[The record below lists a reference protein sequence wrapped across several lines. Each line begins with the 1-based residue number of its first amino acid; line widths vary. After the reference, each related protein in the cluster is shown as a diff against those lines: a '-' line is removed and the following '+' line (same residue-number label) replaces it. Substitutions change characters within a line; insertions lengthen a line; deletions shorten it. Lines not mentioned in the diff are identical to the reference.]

1 MTAAGKAFSKK
12 KMIGSL
18 LGFAALAPLIYLLVS
33 RWIRRRNL
41 APKIIPQFQS
51 EEQGLTESDV
61 FARRTDARI
70 LARQKKEKAARKERL
85 RKRIFSILNLTI
97 LVFAISLLL
106 LRDFWGAVGTLGALI
121 FNISVNT
128 FQETRAARQM
138 QELARRARPY
148 ATVIRAGRL
157 RYLNLDDV
165 VIDDVLVAGQGD
177 EILADGTLLE
187 GEELQIDETTLG
199 PLGGVVTKQTGDLL
213 RAGSFC
219 ISGWAVYRAQSI
231 PIDENINHQNNL
243 SQGSPK
249 SLTPL
254 QSIVMRTLYALLF
267 ITALFYGSIVLEILQ
282 LDKVLRQ
289 ENLSTYRNVLSII
302 FNIAPGGLFF
312 MIVINYAVGSADIAR
327 IGALVRSSLMVESMA
342 QMTTICLIRRGS
354 LSGLALEVAMIE
366 APSGAPVLTE
376 NRARRILGD
385 FAHTASSNRFPMTT
399 LKGSLEGQMQP
410 DVGQAPYLSINGWQ
424 AVNFKT
430 RMITGSYVLGYPD
443 ILQPYFSREVDVKGE
458 QEKLENESH
467 SKAGIGNFVRRIFRR
482 NNSDTIMQDE
492 KVALEVPA
500 IIEQDNDHQDL
511 THPLEEEHESKGV
524 LKKTKAFLSRLTR
537 RGKQS
542 KVQTK
547 EPEEQ
552 REPEDILRLVF
563 AYSPDPQPLF
573 DHNGRPQCPKNLI
586 PICSVHFVEEV
597 RPEVQEAVKVFQ
609 EAGVDIKVL
618 SEDEPNKILAVATQ
632 VGLIKPDTDD
642 LGYLTADNLLSM
654 DSQALGK
661 SILEKSIFAQLNSEQ
676 MARIV
681 ELLHIQGEY
690 VGVVGNSSA
699 DFHIMRQGKILITS
713 TGSDPRLM
721 SDSDILLTK
730 NSLEALPGVLRKGQ
744 QIVNGT
750 LDVLKLNLNQIL
762 YLLFLLASM
771 FIAGERTFYYTPA
784 QGSAIGIFTVVF
796 PSIGLSLWATAKAV
810 NRSNMHQQLVHFVT
824 PAAIMTTIFARLV
837 HSVFSSTTF
846 NIEYTHLAVTHLLV
860 SIGLLLVLFVKPPLN
875 PTKTTGKGSRD
886 WRMTIVVAT
895 LFFLFHIA
903 TVIPLAQQYLMIGPL
918 ASVKDYLFIW
928 GMSLVWAALVLIIWR
943 LRWLQR
949 VLDWS
954 ARWLAPNPQTTVD
967 SDKVLA
973 EPRRM

>member
-18 LGFAALAPLIYLLVS
+18 LGFAALASLIYVFVT
-33 RWIRRRNL
+33 RWISRRRV
-41 APKIIPQFQS
+41 APVKTPQFQS
-51 EEQGLTESDV
+51 EEQGLTESEA

-70 LARQKKEKAARKERL
+70 LARQQKEKAARKERL

-97 LVFAISLLL
+97 LVFAVSLLL

-157 RYLNLDDV
+157 RNLSLDDV

-177 EILADGTLLE
+177 EILADGMLLE
-187 GEELQIDETTLG
+187 GEELQIDETPLG
-199 PLGGVVTKQTGDLL
+199 PLGGVVTKQPGEML

-219 ISGWAVYRAQSI
+219 ISGWAVYRAQNI
-231 PIDENINHQNNL
+231 PIDEHISHQNNP
-243 SQGSPK
+243 SGSSTK
-249 SLTPL
+249 TLTPL
-254 QSIVMRTLYALLF
+254 QNIVMRTLYALLF

-312 MIVINYAVGSADIAR
+312 MIVINYAVGSGDIAR

-354 LSGLALEVAMIE
+354 LSGMALELTMIP

-399 LKGSLEGQMQP
+399 LKESLEGQRLQ

-424 AVNFKT
+424 AVNFKSRT
-430 RMITGSYVLGYPD
+430 ITGSYVLGYPD
-443 ILQPYFSREVDVKGE
+443 VLQPFYSKEIDAKGE
-458 QEKLENESH
+458 QGKPGNGSS
-467 SKAGIGNFVRRIFRR
+467 SKAGTGSFLKRIFRR
-482 NNSDTIMQDE
+482 KNADADNQDE
-492 KVALEVPA
+492 KAAPETPA
-500 IIEQDNDHQDL
+500 TIEQENDQQDL
-511 THPLEEEHESKGV
+511 TLTLEEEHESKGV
-524 LKKTKAFLSRLTR
+524 LKKTKAFLSKLTR

-542 KVQTK
+542 RVQTK
-547 EPEEQ
+547 EPEER

-573 DHNGRPQCPKNLI
+573 DQGGNAQCPKDLI
-586 PICSVHFVEEV
+586 PICSVNFVEEI
-597 RPEVQEAVKVFQ
+597 RPEVQDAVKVFQ

-618 SEDEPNKILAVATQ
+618 SEDEPDKILAVATQ
-632 VGLIKPDTDD
+632 VGLVKPDTGD
-642 LGYLTADNLLSM
+642 LGFLTADNLLSM

-661 SILEKSIFAQLNSEQ
+661 SILEKSIFARLNSEQ
-676 MARIV
+676 MAQIV
-681 ELLHIQGEY
+681 ASLRHQGEY
-690 VGVVGNSSA
+690 VGVVGTSKA
-699 DFHIMRQGKILITS
+699 DFNIMRQAHISIS
-713 TGSDPRLM
+713 NSGSDPRLLGN
-721 SDSDILLTK
+721 SDIVLVK
-730 NSLEALPGVLRKGQ
+730 NSLEALPSVLRKGQ

-750 LDVLKLNLNQIL
+750 LGVLKLNLNQIL
-762 YLLFLLASM
+762 YLLFLLVSM
-771 FIAGERTFYYTPA
+771 FIAGERTFYYTPV
-784 QGSAIGIFTVVF
+784 QGTAIGIFTVIL
-796 PSIGLSLWATAKAV
+796 PSVGLGFWSTAKAV

-824 PAAIMTTIFARLV
+824 PAAIMSTLFVRMV
-837 HSVFSSTTF
+837 HHTFYSTTF
-846 NIEYTHLAVTHLLV
+846 NIEYTHLTVTHLLV
-860 SIGLLLVLFVKPPLN
+860 CTGLLLVIFVKPPLT
-875 PTKTTGKGSRD
+875 PLKTTVQSSRD
-886 WRMTIVVAT
+886 WRMTILVVT

-903 TVIPLAQQYLMIGPL
+903 TVIPLAQKYLMIGPL

-928 GMSLVWAALVLIIWR
+928 GMSLVWAALVLIVWR

-949 VLDWS
+949 IFDWS
-954 ARWLAPNPQTTVD
+954 ARWLAPNPQIAVD
-967 SDKVLA
+967 SEKVFA
-973 EPRRM
+973 QPKNM

>member
-1 MTAAGKAFSKK
+1 MTVAGKAFSKK
-12 KMIGSL
+12 KLIGSL
-18 LGFAALAPLIYLLVS
+18 LGIAALAPLIFLLVS
-33 RWIRRRNL
+33 RWIKRQNL
-41 APKIIPQFQS
+41 APKITPQFQS
-51 EEQGLTESDV
+51 QEQGLSESEA
-61 FARRTDARI
+61 FARRTDVRI
-70 LARQKKEKAARKERL
+70 LARQNKEKAARKERL

-128 FQETRAARQM
+128 FQETRAARKM
-138 QELARRARPY
+138 QELTEKARPY

-157 RYLNLDDV
+157 RNLNLDDV

-177 EILADGTLLE
+177 EILADGMLLE
-187 GEELQIDETTLG
+187 GEELRIDETTLG
-199 PLGGVVTKQTGDLL
+199 PLGEVVSKQPGDLL

-231 PIDENINHQNNL
+231 PIDENIKHR
-243 SQGSPK
+243 GSPK

-254 QSIVMRTLYALLF
+254 QNIVMRTLYALLF
-267 ITALFYGSIVLEILQ
+267 ITGLFYISIVLEILQ

-302 FNIAPGGLFF
+302 FSIAPGGLFF

-354 LSGLALEVAMIE
+354 LSGLALELSMIE

-424 AVNFKT
+424 AINFKT

-458 QEKLENESH
+458 QEKLENESR
-467 SKAGIGNFVRRIFRR
+467 SKGGIGNFVQRIFRR
-482 NNSDTIMQDE
+482 NNSDTTMQDE

-511 THPLEEEHESKGV
+511 KHTLEGEDEHSGFWKR
-524 LKKTKAFLSRLTR
+524 TKALLTGLNKR
-537 RGKQS
+537 REQS
-542 KVQTK
+542 KVKSK

-552 REPEDILRLVF
+552 TKPEDILRLIF

-573 DHNGRPQCPKNLI
+573 DHNDRPQCPKDLI

-597 RPEVQEAVKVFQ
+597 RPEVQEAVKIFQ

-618 SEDEPNKILAVATQ
+618 SEDDPNKILAVATQ

-837 HSVFSSTTF
+837 HSIFSSTTF

-875 PTKTTGKGSRD
+875 PRKTTGKGSRD

-903 TVIPLAQQYLMIGPL
+903 TVIPLAQHYLMIGPL
-918 ASVKDYLFIW
+918 ASAKDYLFIW
-928 GMSLVWAALVLIIWR
+928 GMSLVWAAFVLIIWR

-954 ARWLAPNPQTTVD
+954 ARWLAPNLQTTVD

-973 EPRRM
+973 EPRRL